1 MYIFRYKTSPFMS
14 EIVFN
19 GPEASSCHR
28 KKILSAHSQRFFF
41 FLFFPPLDLGKL
53 KLFDLEVH
61 NKESYF
67 IQSEN
72 YMTAVRKG

>member
-1 MYIFRYKTSPFMS
+1 MVRRPALVT
-14 EIVFN
+14 E
-19 GPEASSCHR
+19 R
-28 KKILSAHSQRFFF
+28 KYSAHTRSVSFSFF
-41 FLFFPPLDLGKL
+41 FFPPLDSGKL